1 MRASQIDRRWY
12 GFKVGRR
19 VENNG
24 RLKVIMRLMED
35 EGAQSHRAEDS
46 AVTSPNNRL
55 SRTYP
60 SLGDG
65 EARQMRVIIG

>member
-1 MRASQIDRRWY
+1 M
-12 GFKVGRR
+12 
-19 VENNG
+19 
-24 RLKVIMRLMED
+24 LMRLMED

-46 AVTSPNNRL
+46 AVTSPNNLR

>member
-1 MRASQIDRRWY
+1 M
-12 GFKVGRR
+12 
-19 VENNG
+19 
-24 RLKVIMRLMED
+24 IMRLKKA

-65 EARQMRVIIG
+65 EARQMPVIIR

>member
-1 MRASQIDRRWY
+1 
-12 GFKVGRR
+12 
-19 VENNG
+19 
-24 RLKVIMRLMED
+24 MRLMKD

-46 AVTSPNNRL
+46 VVSSPNNRL

>member
-1 MRASQIDRRWY
+1 MIASQIDRRWC
-12 GFKVGRR
+12 KLEVRR
-19 VENNG
+19 RGENNG
-24 RLKVIMRLMED
+24 RLKVIMRLMKD

-46 AVTSPNNRL
+46 VVSSPNNRL